1 MRVGDILRIN
11 GDTHSVIVIGTD
23 ANGVTIAEGN
33 YNYSVHWGRTLSWDD
48 VKNADYMLTRYKK

>member
-33 YNYSVHWGRTLSWDD
+33 YNYSVNWGRTLSWDD